1 MTNDAFVAFFTGLGA
16 GVVLGIMTFA
26 ILAVIRQN
34 EDRRE
39 QNEINRR
46 G

>member
-16 GVVLGIMTFA
+16 GVVLGIMAFA

-39 QNEINRR
+39 KNEINRR